1 MAASAPWMGCLFGRV
16 VIGEKMLILIMLLL
30 PMSRK
35 ARTMLLQS
43 LMLIERRM
51 KMKTTTTRL
60 TETTTMR
67 RRGEMARVVR
77 LLPWPLCGLE
87 SVGKAQHESRVSSSG
102 SERDEGGIGGYV
114 G

>member
-1 MAASAPWMGCLFGRV
+1 
-16 VIGEKMLILIMLLL
+16 MLILIMLLL

-51 KMKTTTTRL
+51 KMQTTTTRL

-77 LLPWPLCGLE
+77 LLPWPLCASGLE